1 MEEDEE
7 SITMTAAATQTEPM
21 SDDEMMATSLQ
32 TYGMIKS
39 KLITRY
45 GAAMVHA
52 MPGEETTGV
61 TMNWFPK
68 RGGRQ
73 AKLSV
78 SITDIGA
85 VRIEFTLNTVEGI
98 SWKAPTE
105 DNRTDL
111 QLNDGTFVRL
121 KNNLELPALRGNIMP
136 DIVYSSRMTTPQFAM
151 EIVDTVLMA

>member
-1 MEEDEE
+1 MEEE
-7 SITMTAAATQTEPM
+7 SITTTTAATQTEPM
-21 SDDEMMATSLQ
+21 SDEEIMAVSLQ
-32 TYGMIKS
+32 TYEMIKS

-52 MPGEETTGV
+52 MPGETGV

-68 RGGRQ
+68 RGGSQ

-78 SITDIGA
+78 SITDICA

-136 DIVYSSRMTTPQFAM
+136 DIVYSSRMTTPEFAM